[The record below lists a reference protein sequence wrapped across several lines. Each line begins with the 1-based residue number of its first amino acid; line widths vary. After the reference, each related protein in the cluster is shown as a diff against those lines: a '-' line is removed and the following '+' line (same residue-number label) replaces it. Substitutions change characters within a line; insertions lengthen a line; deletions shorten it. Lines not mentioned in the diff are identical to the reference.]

1 MDWNQFWKTVQD
13 WVTNTGIKIVI
24 AILILIVSFGIINA
38 ISKKIAKKA
47 DKKVEEN
54 KKIDKTLY
62 RTLSYVTKIGLKILV
77 VLALVG
83 YLGIDTSGVTALLA
97 SLGVGV
103 GLAINGTLSNFA
115 GGVMLVF
122 TRPFRVDDYIEA
134 LDNGGT
140 VEDIHICYTK
150 LRTPDNKVV
159 YLPNGALSTAQ
170 IVNYSEK
177 DTRRVDVNLS
187 ISYADDFEKA
197 KKVVLEVCKK
207 NKMILNTPAPAI
219 NIVEHGDSSINISAK
234 VWCKNADY
242 WDVKFYMLEKVK
254 VAFDENGIE
263 IPFNQLEVTLKK

>member
-1 MDWNQFWKTVQD
+1 MDWNQFWQTVQD

-24 AILILIVSFGIINA
+24 AILILIVSFSIINA

-47 DKKVEEN
+47 DKKIEGN

-77 VLALVG
+77 VLALIG

-197 KKVVLEVCKK
+197 KKVILGVCKK
-207 NKMILNTPAPAI
+207 NKMILNIPAPAI

>member
-1 MDWNQFWKTVQD
+1 MDWNQFWQTVQD

-24 AILILIVSFGIINA
+24 AILILIVSFSIINA

-47 DKKVEEN
+47 DKKIEEN

-77 VLALVG
+77 VLALIG

-197 KKVVLEVCKK
+197 KKVILDVCKK
-207 NKMILNTPAPAI
+207 NKKILNIPAPAI

-254 VAFDENGIE
+254 VAFDENDIE

>member
-1 MDWNQFWKTVQD
+1 MDWEQFWKTVQD

-24 AILILIVSFGIINA
+24 AIIILIISFSIINA

-77 VLALVG
+77 VLALIG

-103 GLAINGTLSNFA
+103 GLAVNGTLSNFA

-122 TRPFRVDDYIEA
+122 TRPFRVDDFIEA
-134 LDNGGT
+134 LGVSGT

-150 LRTPDNKVV
+150 VRTPDNKMA
-159 YLPNGALSTAQ
+159 YLPNGTLSTTQ

-177 DTRRVDVNLS
+177 DTRRVDADLS

-197 KKVVLEVCKK
+197 KKVILEVCKK
-207 NKMILNTPAPAI
+207 NKKILNVPAPAI
-219 NIVEHGDSSINISAK
+219 NIVEHGDSAINISAK

>member
-24 AILILIVSFGIINA
+24 AIIILIVSFGIINA

-77 VLALVG
+77 VLALIG

-103 GLAINGTLSNFA
+103 GLAVNGTLSNFA

-187 ISYADDFEKA
+187 ISYADDFEKT
-197 KKVVLEVCKK
+197 KKVILEVCKK

-219 NIVEHGDSSINISAK
+219 NITEHGDSSINITAK